1 MMKPQFMID
10 VEEISKE
17 ITERAKALFKNE
29 YTVAVTS
36 QIRKYFSVERF
47 IDPKDHTK
55 LVYIKGPGI
64 EMIDDWLV
72 EKFIKDSENQA
83 RLQKYFDEH
92 FDRIFEECMEKA
104 IQHRCNALAFKL
116 TAEKMEEK
124 SSTKD

>member
-1 MMKPQFMID
+1 MIN
-10 VEEISKE
+10 VEEISLE
-17 ITERAKALFKNE
+17 ISEKAKALFKNE
-29 YTVAVTS
+29 YIAAATS

-72 EKFIKDSENQA
+72 EKFIKDSETQA

-92 FDRIFEECMEKA
+92 FDRIFSECMEKA
-104 IQHRCNALAFKL
+104 IQHRCNATAFKL
-116 TAEKMEEK
+116 TAEKMEEQ
-124 SSTKD
+124 SSAKD